1 MSVCKQTTAMEDM
14 KPAFQEDSAQ
24 TLFQELRELVKQEGI
39 ETYGEFCE
47 LVAELIQEKL
57 SEGAFDLNEDL
68 STVEADLE
76 GRWPE
81 IEATLR

>member
-1 MSVCKQTTAMEDM
+1 M
-14 KPAFQEDSAQ
+14 
-24 TLFQELRELVKQEGI
+24 KQEGI